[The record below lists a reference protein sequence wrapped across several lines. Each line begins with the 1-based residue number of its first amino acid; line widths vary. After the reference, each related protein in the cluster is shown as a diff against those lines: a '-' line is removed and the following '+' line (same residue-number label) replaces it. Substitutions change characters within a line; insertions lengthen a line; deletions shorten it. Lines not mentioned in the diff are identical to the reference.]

1 MAVRDQLLPLIYN
14 VRAIPGSFGLRPF
27 TVSIRTG
34 QWNGTNTGRGAEG
47 IDLVP
52 ITEANG
58 QPPKV
63 RQLNTEEL
71 ALGNLGKGSIQI
83 GPITPAFPGG
93 GTSEGAFGDLLEQGM
108 TLHLV
113 VTGPGT
119 SEYGDLYLLKDVKT
133 DRALHYTLTA
143 EPVAT
148 VGNG

>member
-1 MAVRDQLLPLIYN
+1 MTLRDQLLPLIYG
-14 VRAIPGSFGLRPF
+14 VRAIPGQLGLRPF

-47 IDLVP
+47 VDLVP
-52 ITEANG
+52 ITEASG

-83 GPITPAFPGG
+83 GPITPAFAGG
-93 GTSEGAFGDLLEQGM
+93 GTLVSAFGDLLDQGM

-119 SEYGDLYLLKDVKT
+119 SENGDLYQLKSLNA
-133 DRALHYTLTA
+133 DRALHYTLVA
-143 EPVAT
+143 EPVA
-148 VGNG
+148 NG